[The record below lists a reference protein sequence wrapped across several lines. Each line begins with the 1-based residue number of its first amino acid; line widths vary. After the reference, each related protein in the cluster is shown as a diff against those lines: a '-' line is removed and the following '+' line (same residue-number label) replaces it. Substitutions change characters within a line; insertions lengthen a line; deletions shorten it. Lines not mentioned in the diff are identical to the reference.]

1 MKSKARVL
9 GAVAGLLASLSLGS
23 AVVAADRAYSEG
35 PVVDVASVR
44 TEPGMFDEYLKYL
57 AGPYKQQME
66 ELKKAGIILDYSVY
80 SANPRGPHDPDLY
93 LITVYKNFAAL
104 DGLDARSDA
113 ITETIFGDM
122 AAQTDATVKRG
133 KLRTLLGN
141 EYIRE
146 LELK

>member
-66 ELKKAGIILDYSVY
+66 ELKKAGIIVDYSVY

-113 ITETIFGDM
+113 ITEKIFGDM